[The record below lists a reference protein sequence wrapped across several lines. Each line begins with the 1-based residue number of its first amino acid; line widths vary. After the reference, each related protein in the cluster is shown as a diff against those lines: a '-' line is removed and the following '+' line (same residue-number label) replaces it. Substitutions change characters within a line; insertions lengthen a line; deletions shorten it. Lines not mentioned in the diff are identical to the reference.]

1 MQLEIYQEKTK
12 LFSQNSALR
21 EHICEI
27 IELFCDLANTKT
39 VSYYKYNYGYN
50 DFFYE
55 FTLNENGEK
64 VEKPDASNEEH
75 KIILENNGTIYGYLL
90 VPQKID
96 SNAILTKLL
105 KKVMKYLQKEKEL
118 EQKLFG
124 NDIPFNL
131 YLIHNESLLQEAQ
144 LLKTNLKA
152 LLNTE
157 VSCDSS
163 LEKYLDVFK
172 SKESKHTIIFLIN
185 DIKIIQAYEDKIKA
199 LNELI
204 IVIGPD
210 EHSISMY
217 CGKLG
222 IEHYVS
228 RNQYNAEDLKSII
241 VEKRNSLLNK
251 NKLGNKIIAISGI
264 SGGIGTTTIAMNMS
278 DLIAKNIPN
287 KNLLYI
293 DLSTTKAISNLFLEK
308 NPLPEKTIVDLIN
321 SNEFNIENNLENGL
335 VKIRENFY
343 AITGIQKHIDKE
355 FIEKDAFIEKFLEYI
370 SVSSDYFNF
379 IIIDTGVADASNLK
393 TTVYDIVNELWLIT
407 EMTLPHISQLKTF
420 YSLLKRAGLKDK
432 ISFIVNRYDSKNA
445 ISVGDVTSILNMT
458 QEDKADFD
466 SFKIPNDYTILGK
479 CWNYCEL
486 VSQSNKECSFIKKLS
501 SILEDKEFYANT
513 PKEQSELGWLSNFL
527 SKVKK

>member
-1 MQLEIYQEKTK
+1 MQLETYKEKVE
-12 LFSQNSALR
+12 LFSQNNALG

-27 IELFCDLANTKT
+27 IELFCDLSNMKI
-39 VSYYKYNYGYN
+39 VSYFKYNYGYN
-50 DFFYE
+50 DYFYQ
-55 FTLNENGEK
+55 FTINENGEK
-64 VEKPDASNEEH
+64 VTKPDNLNEEH
-75 KIILENNGTIYGYLL
+75 KIVLEDNGTIYGYLL
-90 VPQKID
+90 LPQKIEA
-96 SNAILTKLL
+96 NPILIKLL
-105 KKVMKYLQKEKEL
+105 KKITKYLQKEKEL

-124 NDIPFNL
+124 NNLAFNL
-131 YLIHNESLLQEAQ
+131 YIIYDVVLQEEAIK
-144 LLKTNLKA
+144 LKSSLKA
-152 LLNTE
+152 LLNIDVIIDT
-157 VSCDSS
+157 SI
-163 LEKYLDVFK
+163 EKYLDVFK
-172 SKESKHTIIFLIN
+172 SKEVKHTVIFLADSLNI
-185 DIKIIQAYEDKIKA
+185 IKEFEDKIKA

-210 EHSISMY
+210 EHAISMY

-222 IEHYVS
+222 IEHYLS
-228 RNQYNAEDLKSII
+228 RNTYNADDLKTII

-251 NKLGNKIIAISGI
+251 NRFGNKIIAISGI
-264 SGGIGTTTIAMNMS
+264 SGGIGATTIAMNMS

-308 NPLPEKTIVDLIN
+308 NPLPEKSIIDLIN

-335 VKIRENFY
+335 VKIRENFF

-370 SVSSDYFNF
+370 SASSDYFNF

-432 ISFIVNRYDSKNA
+432 ISFIVNRYNSKNA
-445 ISVGDVTSILNMT
+445 ISVSDVTSILNMT
-458 QEDKADFD
+458 NEDKADFE

-486 VSQSNKECSFIKKLS
+486 VSQSNKECTFIKKVS
-501 SILEDKEFYANT
+501 SILEDKEFYVNAPHVQAESNWF
-513 PKEQSELGWLSNFL
+513 SSLLGR
-527 SKVKK
+527 VKK

>member
-1 MQLEIYQEKTK
+1 MQIETYQEKTK
-12 LFSQNSALR
+12 LFSQNSALN

-27 IELFCDLANTKT
+27 IELFCDLANMKS
-39 VSYYKYNYGYN
+39 VSYYKYHYGYN
-50 DFFYE
+50 DYFYE
-55 FTLNENGEK
+55 FTLNENGEHIPK
-64 VEKPDASNEEH
+64 PEASQEDEK
-75 KIILENNGTIYGYLL
+75 IFLEDNSTIYGYFL
-90 VPQKID
+90 VPQKIQT
-96 SNAILTKLL
+96 NPILNKLL
-105 KKVMKYLQKEKEL
+105 KKIIKYFKKAKEI
-118 EQKLFG
+118 EQKLYG

-131 YLIHNESLLQEAQ
+131 YLIHDKALHEEAQ
-144 LLKTNLKA
+144 TLKSNLKA
-152 LLNTE
+152 LLNVE
-157 VSCDSS
+157 VISDTSI
-163 LEKYLDVFK
+163 EKYLEILK
-172 SKESKHTIIFLIN
+172 SKETKHTIVFLMN
-185 DIKIIQAYEDKIKA
+185 DNNIIQAFEDKIKA

-210 EHSISMY
+210 EHAVSMY

-222 IEHYVS
+222 IEHYLS
-228 RNQYNAEDLKSII
+228 KNHYKADDLKSII

-251 NKLGNKIIAISGI
+251 NKWGNKIIALSGI
-264 SGGIGTTTIAMNMS
+264 SGGIGATTIAMNMS

-308 NPLPEKTIVDLIN
+308 NPLPEKSIVDLIN
-321 SNEFNIENNLENGL
+321 SNEFNLENNLENGL

-370 SVSSDYFNF
+370 SASSDYFNF

-445 ISVGDVTSILNMT
+445 ISVNDVTSILNMT
-458 QEDKADFD
+458 SEDKADFD

-486 VSQSNKECSFIKKLS
+486 VSQSHKECSFIKKLNT
-501 SILEDKEFYANT
+501 ILEDKEFYANT
-513 PKEQSELGWLSNFL
+513 LKIEEKSSWLSSFF
-527 SKVKK
+527 KGKK